1 MTMESRGRS
10 DRGAKA
16 EPQKRSA
23 LQRSVQIVLA
33 ACAVV
38 ALLWVLYRVKGV
50 LFILVLSVL
59 FAYLVSPVVAF
70 FSRPIRFNGKA
81 RALPLPLAIT
91 AAYLTIFGAATGA
104 VVLLLPVLNAQ
115 LSELRGELPAY
126 VTRIEAGWQSWLKG
140 QTRTLPRDLRAGIDG
155 VVNQVSA
162 GAVSYFQHD
171 LLPAVGTALLNLPWL
186 VLVPILAFFLLK
198 DADRFRQSALT
209 LFPGRQLRWRG
220 GVFFEDVNRTLAAY
234 IRSQLLA
241 SLVMTVLTT
250 AGFLAIGVP
259 YAVVLGLAAGLL
271 EFIPLVG
278 PFVVALLSTS
288 LGALESPSRAVMVA
302 VFLLVL
308 RLLQDYLINPKLIGR
323 EIPLHPMAVIL
334 AILCGGEIGG
344 VAGII
349 LAVPLLAILTVA
361 VHHWRAHQASEPPR
375 PAIV

>member
-1 MTMESRGRS
+1 
-10 DRGAKA
+10 
-16 EPQKRSA
+16 
-23 LQRSVQIVLA
+23 
-33 ACAVV
+33 
-38 ALLWVLYRVKGV
+38 
-50 LFILVLSVL
+50 
-59 FAYLVSPVVAF
+59 
-70 FSRPIRFNGKA
+70 
-81 RALPLPLAIT
+81 
-91 AAYLTIFGAATGA
+91 
-104 VVLLLPVLNAQ
+104 
-115 LSELRGELPAY
+115 
-126 VTRIEAGWQSWLKG
+126 
-140 QTRTLPRDLRAGIDG
+140 
-155 VVNQVSA
+155 
-162 GAVSYFQHD
+162 
-171 LLPAVGTALLNLPWL
+171 
-186 VLVPILAFFLLK
+186 
-198 DADRFRQSALT
+198 
-209 LFPGRQLRWRG
+209 
-220 GVFFEDVNRTLAAY
+220 
-234 IRSQLLA
+234 
-241 SLVMTVLTT
+241 MTVLTT